1 MASADDLSEVSSVA
15 EGNIVVV
22 SGLKVIRGRIFI
34 DLKTCSSS
42 SPAIENKKKG
52 TITGDTIASGLH
64 AMNSARKWLAKRN
77 GIPEE
82 EVAPVLAGVHVPDPV
97 FFCSIEPS
105 SMVCCESSCKISNK
119 TNLFSNWFKK
129 KL

>member
-52 TITGDTIASGLH
+52 NHNWRYDRVWIACHELC
-64 AMNSARKWLAKRN
+64 A
-77 GIPEE
+77 
-82 EVAPVLAGVHVPDPV
+82 
-97 FFCSIEPS
+97 
-105 SMVCCESSCKISNK
+105 
-119 TNLFSNWFKK
+119 
-129 KL
+129 